1 MSSGLILLLVAIVL
15 IVIVA
20 YLAGVIIRKRNE
32 SLISTLDER
41 KQALLDLPVQDEIDS
56 VQELHLIGQ
65 SQTTF
70 REWSQKWSD
79 VSKNVFPEIEA
90 HTLEAESLN
99 DTFNFIKAKHEIDN
113 ADSQLNLVEEDIAA
127 IREALSILKE
137 QEEKNSARVT
147 HALDLYELLQKNIKE
162 NEDNFGTTMP
172 EIEKQLSNI

>member
-99 DTFNFIKAKHEIDN
+99 DTFNVIKAKHEIDN
-113 ADSQLNLVEEDIAA
+113 ADSQLNLLEEDKAHG
-127 IREALSILKE
+127 
-137 QEEKNSARVT
+137 T
-147 HALDLYELLQKNIKE
+147 
-162 NEDNFGTTMP
+162 EDIHSGYHD
-172 EIEKQLSNI
+172 